1 MVSFSL
7 THNALKQRV
16 TSFVILLVMML
27 LVCMKSVPSSSINQT
42 NDTFSA
48 VPVFDLK
55 APLSTENFDAI
66 AGFSSIDK
74 TTELKNTSPVPTG
87 TCQLLDHLVR
97 SCSEVKT
104 DNYLAVILL
113 SFSLLLTLCMA
124 CRFYL
129 HWQPCS
135 PALPQ
140 YRTHLHNCV
149 FLE

>member
-16 TSFVILLVMML
+16 TGFVILLVMML

-48 VPVFDLK
+48 V
-55 APLSTENFDAI
+55 S
-66 AGFSSIDK
+66 
-74 TTELKNTSPVPTG
+74 SPVPTG
-87 TCQLLDHLVR
+87 TCQLLEHLVR

-113 SFSLLLTLCMA
+113 SFSLLITLCMA

>member
-27 LVCMKSVPSSSINQT
+27 LVCMRSVPSPMNQT
-42 NDTFSA
+42 NDTFSV

-55 APLSTENFDAI
+55 APLITEDFDAI
-66 AGFSSIDK
+66 ADFSSIDK
-74 TTELKNTSPVPTG
+74 TTELKNTAPVPTG

-104 DNYLAVILL
+104 DNYLAITFL
-113 SFSLLLTLCMA
+113 SFSLLLALCMV